1 MATTSIFLKSTS
13 EIDDIAPQPP
23 FTIIEAFLQNSLDPD
38 ATATELVKLVMDEGC
53 LDVNPESFLHPSN
66 YISGIFVECIYI
78 TTQIPYSH
86 PWHYRLASLLMAL
99 KKQPAPPK
107 AVYQACTPD
116 LPDTYEFRWDK
127 FPEFM
132 LTLHDLFGYKNRWD
146 QSLRSS
152 GHDGGCDSDCW
163 SLMEWLS
170 INTFV
175 SILVGEQFAPFELV
189 KGCAQLGLT
198 VIRNTLEVTPR
209 DVGTLED
216 NVPSCVMWIMNAGK
230 WMRENPDLDSH
241 TSHMEWEIDPFAGKE
256 GMSDERWAFWG
267 GRLRELKGRSD
278 LSEETR
284 GWAEKAVEFMDREK

>member
-13 EIDDIAPQPP
+13 EIDGIAPQPP
-23 FTIIEAFLQNSLDPD
+23 FTIMEAFLQNSLDPD
-38 ATATELVKLVMDEGC
+38 TAATELVKHVMDERC
-53 LDVNPESFLHPSN
+53 LDFTPKSFLDPAS
-66 YISGIFVECIYI
+66 YISGIFDECIYMA
-78 TTQIPYSH
+78 TQIPHGH
-86 PWHYRLASLLMAL
+86 PWHYQLASLLMAL

-107 AVYQACTPD
+107 AVCEACASNMSD
-116 LPDTYEFRWDK
+116 MYDFRWDK
-127 FPEFM
+127 FPGFL
-132 LTLHDLFGYKNRWD
+132 LTLGDFFGYKNRWN
-146 QSLRSS
+146 QIARL
-152 GHDGGCDSDCW
+152 GGCHSDCW
-163 SLMEWLS
+163 SPVEWLS

-189 KGCAQLGLT
+189 KWCAQLGLT

-216 NVPSCVMWIMNAGK
+216 NVPSCVVWIMNAGK